1 MFKNS
6 HIETLRPTAEF
17 ELQEGDLYYM
27 EEVEKYHS
35 LSNKSIARAI
45 SLHIYA
51 NTIDKCEVYNEAD
64 KCFEKK
70 YVFYVN

>member
-1 MFKNS
+1 MSFSTVKTNLN
-6 HIETLRPTAEF
+6 T
-17 ELQEGDLYYM
+17 
-27 EEVEKYHS
+27 EEA
-35 LSNKSIARAI
+35 NRSIARAI